1 MIITCIRKR
10 FHVFLHAAITLYP
23 LEKKHPLLCKIIYHT
38 SSSPHI
44 PNIRAFLPF
53 QGKNSPPMPIH
64 SGGETPGTDRLIPG
78 AGFLLARRRMRWIA
92 ADTCLSAASCVRS
105 YPPLAFF
112 CKPRGTLPESTK
124 RPRPESPRRVPP
136 LFLHPRPKHDRP
148 QIPKH
153 QRPADPDRTRRKSSL
168 KDSQHTILA
177 HRLHNAFPQ
186 RIPKP

>member
-64 SGGETPGTDRLIPG
+64 SGGETPGTDRLIP
-78 AGFLLARRRMRWIA
+78 
-92 ADTCLSAASCVRS
+92 
-105 YPPLAFF
+105 
-112 CKPRGTLPESTK
+112 ESTK

-186 RIPKP
+186 RISKP